1 MRVNRIWRMVG
12 REIFVIGVGC
22 ANRHFILRRICG
34 KSPVGANA
42 DWRLVAGWLG
52 VNCLVVRESKGV
64 ALDGWLGVASDF
76 VGAVALRCRG
86 KHAQGVFGGDMV

>member
-1 MRVNRIWRMVG
+1 MP
-12 REIFVIGVGC
+12 
-22 ANRHFILRRICG
+22 CG
-34 KSPVGANA
+34 AGANA
-42 DWRLVAGWLG
+42 GEPHLSDGWLG

-86 KHAQGVFGGDMV
+86 KHTQGVFGGNIV

>member
-1 MRVNRIWRMVG
+1 M
-12 REIFVIGVGC
+12 
-22 ANRHFILRRICG
+22 
-34 KSPVGANA
+34 A
-42 DWRLVAGWLG
+42 DWLG

-86 KHAQGVFGGDMV
+86 KHAQGVLVGDMV